1 MLSGWLSPEGKF
13 HACAYWDHIDCAYE
27 ILEKQYGYAHFYNNT
42 PDEDLI
48 QKGWIKLYTSM
59 FAISQQIYYNY
70 DTNRATQAQKEFLK
84 DAYEKFLDDWDKVG
98 IIELKTLG
106 VLDEEYD
113 ENGCLI

>member
-1 MLSGWLSPEGKF
+1 MLSGWLSPTGEF
-13 HACAYWDHIDCAYE
+13 HPCPYWGHIDLAYE
-27 ILEKQYGYAHFYNNT
+27 LLGAEHKPECAT
-42 PDEDLI
+42 PDEELI

-59 FAISQQIYYNY
+59 FADGQQIYYNY
-70 DTNRATQAQKEFLK
+70 DKCRATEVQRTFLK
-84 DAYEKFLDDWDKVG
+84 QAYDNFPNAWDKVG